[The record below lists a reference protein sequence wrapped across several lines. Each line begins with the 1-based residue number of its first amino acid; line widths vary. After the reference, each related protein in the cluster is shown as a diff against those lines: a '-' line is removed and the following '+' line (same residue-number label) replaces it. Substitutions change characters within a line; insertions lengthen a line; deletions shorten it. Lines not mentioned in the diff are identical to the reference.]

1 MTLGTVTPSVR
12 SDGDADGGE
21 GTTGAQSN
29 IRRQQAHRAT
39 HGTPPPRARQRTTR
53 RERLHSPGGSEAT
66 RSSQTAAR
74 VLYTHGNMAMSV
86 STTRLKSLTVS
97 LPHLSEAQLG
107 IMLTAAAVH
116 LKDRSI
122 ELESSHVRRAVSKEL
137 PKNVE
142 LSQVLKA
149 CCHLLRQAG
158 KGGGASPDTLEQ
170 ALAPLGFG
178 PGHIDAITQ
187 CLLWVRAG
195 TSTGAAASA
204 HAAVSK
210 KKTQQSPASSPPC
223 SPPTCATSGIDY
235 NPLQH
240 AGLKGSQVAVKRRG
254 CVSAAPA
261 NIIDAGAKETRIGY
275 GYYASEIAGQIVL
288 ATRELAEL
296 AKEAESKTATRKPD
310 PDRVDVALLKAEEAT
325 IIAQLFLLD
334 AAPDVNTEKLR
345 RQEAEMLRLFNQVS
359 AEHEGAPRAPG
370 EQGMTASIAALFGK
384 LNRKQNEPVPARATL
399 EGHFLSL

>member
-1 MTLGTVTPSVR
+1 MT
-12 SDGDADGGE
+12 
-21 GTTGAQSN
+21 
-29 IRRQQAHRAT
+29 
-39 HGTPPPRARQRTTR
+39 
-53 RERLHSPGGSEAT
+53 
-66 RSSQTAAR
+66 
-74 VLYTHGNMAMSV
+74 MSV
-86 STTRLKSLTVS
+86 SATKLKPLTAS
-97 LPHLSEAQLG
+97 LPHLSEAELG
-107 IMLTAAAVH
+107 TMLTSVAVH

-122 ELESSHVRRAVSKEL
+122 EMESSHLRRAVKGKL

-142 LSQVLKA
+142 LPQVLKA

-158 KGGGASPDTLEQ
+158 KGGGASPNTLEQ

-195 TSTGAAASA
+195 TSTGAGASA
-204 HAAVSK
+204 RAGAP
-210 KKTQQSPASSPPC
+210 KKTVAQQSPTSSPPC

-254 CVSAAPA
+254 CVSAAPV

-288 ATRELAEL
+288 ATRELEEL
-296 AKEAESKTATRKPD
+296 AKKTESDISTQEPD
-310 PDRVDVALLKAEEAT
+310 PDRVDRALLNAEEAT

-334 AAPDVNTEKLR
+334 AAADVDTQKLR
-345 RQEAEMLRLFNQVS
+345 RQEAEMLRLFKQVS
-359 AEHEGAPRAPG
+359 AEREGAPRAPG
-370 EQGMTASIAALFGK
+370 EQKKTASIAALFSK
-384 LNRKQNEPVPARATL
+384 LSMKQKEPVPARATL